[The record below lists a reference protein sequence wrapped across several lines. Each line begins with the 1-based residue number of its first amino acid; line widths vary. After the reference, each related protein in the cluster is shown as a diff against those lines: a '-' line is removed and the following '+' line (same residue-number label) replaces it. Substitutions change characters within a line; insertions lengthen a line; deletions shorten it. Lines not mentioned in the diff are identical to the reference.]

1 MPHCSVYLSEE
12 VTWIAGLC
20 VYCSHLLTTEPTELL
35 FAMQDNIGRT
45 CPGPLQRMICSS
57 IAAFSQITLTTCLF
71 LLSFDYILIVL
82 H

>member
-1 MPHCSVYLSEE
+1 
-12 VTWIAGLC
+12 
-20 VYCSHLLTTEPTELL
+20 
-35 FAMQDNIGRT
+35 MQDNIGRT